1 LNSERKLISEE
12 TLSFKTREAQET
24 VFDGNSPENVKEVKL
39 EPLFKL
45 QILETATDN
54 FDISKKLGQ
63 GGFGA
68 VYRVILLELKV
79 LYNYFEQIGI
89 YWFDVTL

>member
-1 LNSERKLISEE
+1 ME
-12 TLSFKTREAQET
+12 TLSSEAQET
-24 VFDGNSPENVKEVKL
+24 VFDRNVKEVKL

-45 QILETATDN
+45 QILETATNN

-63 GGFGA
+63 GGFGP
-68 VYRVILLELKV
+68 VYWVILLELKV
-79 LYNYFEQIGI
+79 RSRYLEKIGI

>member
-1 LNSERKLISEE
+1 MNPERKLISEE

-24 VFDGNSPENVKEVKL
+24 VFDGNLPENVREVKL

-45 QILETATDN
+45 QILETATNN

-68 VYRVILLELKV
+68 VYRVILLEVKL
-79 LYNYFEQIGI
+79 LYSYLEQIGI

>member
-1 LNSERKLISEE
+1 MNSERKLISEE

-24 VFDGNSPENVKEVKL
+24 VFDGNLPENVREVKL
-39 EPLFKL
+39 EALFKL
-45 QILETATDN
+45 QILETATNN

-68 VYRVILLELKV
+68 VYRVILLQLKV
-79 LYNYFEQIGI
+79 LYSYLEQIGI
-89 YWFDVTL
+89 YPFDMTL

>member
-1 LNSERKLISEE
+1 LISEE
-12 TLSFKTREAQET
+12 TLSSEAQET
-24 VFDGNSPENVKEVKL
+24 VFDGNLTENVKEVKL

-45 QILETATDN
+45 QILETATNN

-63 GGFGA
+63 GGFGT
-68 VYRVILLELKV
+68 VYKVILLELKV
-79 LYNYFEQIGI
+79 RSSYLEKIGI

>member
-1 LNSERKLISEE
+1 MNSERKLTSEE

-24 VFDGNSPENVKEVKL
+24 VFDGNLPENVKEVKL

-45 QILETATDN
+45 KILETATNN
-54 FDISKKLGQ
+54 FDISMKLGQ

-68 VYRVILLELKV
+68 VYRVILLEPKGAL
-79 LYNYFEQIGI
+79 
-89 YWFDVTL
+89 

>member
-1 LNSERKLISEE
+1 MNSERKLRSEE

-24 VFDGNSPENVKEVKL
+24 VFEGNLPENVNEVKL

-45 QILETATDN
+45 QVLESATNN

-68 VYRVILLELKV
+68 VYRVTLL
-79 LYNYFEQIGI
+79 N
-89 YWFDVTL
+89 

>member
-24 VFDGNSPENVKEVKL
+24 VLFNGNLPGNVKEVKL

-45 QILETATDN
+45 KILETATNN

-68 VYRVILLELKV
+68 VYRVSLLELKV
-79 LYNYFEQIGI
+79 L
-89 YWFDVTL
+89 

>member
-1 LNSERKLISEE
+1 L
-12 TLSFKTREAQET
+12 
-24 VFDGNSPENVKEVKL
+24 PENVREVKL

-45 QILETATDN
+45 QILETATNN

-79 LYNYFEQIGI
+79 LYRENGYLL
-89 YWFDVTL
+89 V

>member
-1 LNSERKLISEE
+1 MNSERKLISEK
-12 TLSFKTREAQET
+12 TLSFKTREAQGT

-45 QILETATDN
+45 KILETATNN
-54 FDISKKLGQ
+54 FDVSKKLGQ

-79 LYNYFEQIGI
+79 LYSYLEDIGI

>member
-1 LNSERKLISEE
+1 LNSERKLTSEE

-24 VFDGNSPENVKEVKL
+24 VFDGNLPENVREVKL

-45 QILETATDN
+45 QILETATNN

-68 VYRVILLELKV
+68 VYRVTLL
-79 LYNYFEQIGI
+79 N
-89 YWFDVTL
+89 

>member
-45 QILETATDN
+45 KILETATNN

-63 GGFGA
+63 GGFGG

-79 LYNYFEQIGI
+79 LYSYLEQIGI
-89 YWFDVTL
+89 DWFDVTL